1 MHDGKEVLIAPSIP
15 WPVSGPSAKLIFG
28 DSRLQENKGI
38 QGVFRRLCS
47 QIPDSF
53 LCRNMQRP
61 FRYSMNGNRTELEQV
76 VQSHTSNIAPE
87 RLAERGWCTKSQ
99 SSLLNI
105 YFRVSGFQ
113 SSLLLIHFCYGPNT
127 CLHYTQ
133 EWYRISSICDSPLQ
147 TPVRRSFTY
156 RNRAKIRSIW
166 VSRKLPTYPSPKLTL
181 TLISHLG

>member
-1 MHDGKEVLIAPSIP
+1 MAGQRSIC
-15 WPVSGPSAKLIFG
+15 KLIFG

-53 LCRNMQRP
+53 LCRNMQRT

-87 RLAERGWCTKSQ
+87 RLAERVWCTKSQ

-105 YFRVSGFQ
+105 YFRLSGFQ

-133 EWYRISSICDSPLQ
+133 EWYRISSICDSSPLQ

-156 RNRAKIRSIW
+156 RNRAKIGSVW
-166 VSRKLPTYPSPKLTL
+166 VSRKPPTYPSPKLTL
-181 TLISHLG
+181 TLTSHLG

>member
-1 MHDGKEVLIAPSIP
+1 M
-15 WPVSGPSAKLIFG
+15 PV
-28 DSRLQENKGI
+28 
-38 QGVFRRLCS
+38 
-47 QIPDSF
+47 
-53 LCRNMQRP
+53 QRAIW
-61 FRYSMNGNRTELEQV
+61 YSMTSNRTELEQV
-76 VQSHTSNIAPE
+76 VQSHTSNIPPE
-87 RLAERGWCTKSQ
+87 RLAERVWCIKSQ

-105 YFRVSGFQ
+105 YFRLSGFQ

-181 TLISHLG
+181 TLTSHLGQNDGLGEG

>member
-38 QGVFRRLCS
+38 QGVLRRLCS

-87 RLAERGWCTKSQ
+87 RLAVRVWCTKSQ

-105 YFRVSGFQ
+105 LLPSQWIPVLAPTY
-113 SSLLLIHFCYGPNT
+113 SLLLRSEYLFT
-127 CLHYTQ
+127 LHPRVVQ
-133 EWYRISSICDSPLQ
+133 NLFDM
-147 TPVRRSFTY
+147 
-156 RNRAKIRSIW
+156 
-166 VSRKLPTYPSPKLTL
+166 
-181 TLISHLG
+181 